1 VNGDLTP
8 AVIAAGGGTAMFAG
22 IAALEHKRYS
32 QMRRSR
38 VRRKLR
44 FPISLDPLRAFA
56 TLDALSGLPHT
67 NELIVETYASEGTI
81 EHYLWAPAAIRRS
94 VESTLTGVIG
104 SLRITEA
111 DSTPD
116 DPATLS
122 LRLFV
127 PTPSV
132 LASDGAIE
140 ASRALLSGIAAL
152 RTGEQVVVRW
162 ALSPGAAWSRRESD
176 HPDRRTKEIE
186 RAWRRKTA
194 NPGFSVAG
202 LALVRAGTVG
212 RARELASHVESVVR
226 SRRGAVGELRITTG
240 RGNRRLSSLPRT
252 TRTSGWLSTA
262 ELLPLFGWPLGSELV
277 VPGVE
282 VGAARQLPV
291 PRGVPREGRRLF
303 IGRDAYGERSVALS
317 TEAAKHH
324 LLVAGTSGSGKSTL
338 IARAALSDI
347 EGGFA
352 GAVID
357 PKADLVAAILDR
369 VKPEHASRIVV
380 LDPGDRSRPTPG
392 LAMFKGGDPDVRA
405 DVLTGA
411 LRSAFPADAWG
422 VRTDFYLRL
431 AIRSLS
437 EISGATLAEIGRLF
451 FDERFLQHA
460 LTKLSDP
467 FLVAAW
473 QGYLNLSSAARA
485 EHVQAPMNRIMALLS
500 RPQIRGLLASPG
512 ATLDISRLFA
522 ERKFLLASLAPGA
535 LGESGAAV
543 AGSALMYVIWS
554 AIEARVS
561 VAPERRHP
569 IFLYLD
575 ELATLTN
582 GTPFGFELLAERAR
596 GLGAGLTVAVQTLG
610 RIPEPARSALVGNTA
625 SFVTYR
631 ANADEARGV
640 ARHLPGLSEADVA
653 GLGRYEVA
661 ARIGTGAGASVAV
674 VTGRTEPLGPETGVA
689 EAIRDV
695 SAARYGT
702 SLDSP
707 ELVAEPPV
715 VGSQDAPLGRAGR
728 DS

>member
-32 QMRRSR
+32 HMRRSR
-38 VRRKLR
+38 VRLKLR
-44 FPISLDPLRAFA
+44 FPISLEPLRAFA
-56 TLDALSGLPHT
+56 ALDALSGLAHT
-67 NELIVETYASEGTI
+67 YELIAETYACEGTI
-81 EHYLWAPAAIRRS
+81 EHYLWVPAAIRRS

-111 DSTPD
+111 DPTPD
-116 DPATLS
+116 DSATLS

-152 RTGEQVVVRW
+152 RTDEQVVVRW

-186 RAWRRKTA
+186 RAWQRKTA

-202 LALVRAGTVG
+202 LALVRTGTVG

-226 SRRGAVGELRITTG
+226 SRRGAAGEIRITTG
-240 RGNRRLSSLPRT
+240 RGNRRLSSLPRI
-252 TRTSGWLSTA
+252 TRKSGWLSTA

-277 VPGVE
+277 PGVE
-282 VGAARQLPV
+282 VGVARQMLV

-303 IGRDAYGERSVALS
+303 IGRGTYGERPVALS
-317 TEAAKHH
+317 AEAAKHH
-324 LLVAGTSGSGKSTL
+324 LLVAGASGSGKSTL
-338 IARAALSDI
+338 IAQAALSDI
-347 EGGFA
+347 ERGFA

-380 LDPGDRSRPTPG
+380 LDPGDRHRPTPA

-411 LRSAFPADAWG
+411 LRSAFPANAWG

-437 EISGATLAEIGRLF
+437 EIPGATLADIGRLF
-451 FDERFLQHA
+451 FDERFLRQA

-473 QGYLNLSSAARA
+473 QSYLNLSSAARA

-500 RPQIRGLLASPG
+500 RPQIRGLLALPG
-512 ATLDISRLFA
+512 ATLEIPQLFA

-554 AIEARVS
+554 AIEARS
-561 VAPERRHP
+561 NLTPERRHP

-596 GLGAGLTVAVQTLG
+596 GLGAGLTVALQTLG
-610 RIPEPARSALVGNTA
+610 RIPEPARSALVGNVA
-625 SFVTYR
+625 SFITFR
-631 ANADEARGV
+631 ANADEARTV
-640 ARHLPGLSEADVA
+640 ARQLPGLTEADVM
-653 GLGRYEVA
+653 GLSTFEVA

-674 VTGRTEPLGPETGVA
+674 VTGRTDPLPPETGMA
-689 EAIRDV
+689 EAIRDA
-695 SAARYGT
+695 SASRYAT
-702 SLDSP
+702 SVEPALTQSSP
-707 ELVAEPPV
+707 ATGEDAE
-715 VGSQDAPLGRAGR
+715 GSFGRGR
-728 DS
+728 RQI